1 MTHFE
6 NRFEMAGKATPS
18 PAPMIPLDTRRGMSM
33 KPSLAAVGVNIV
45 KRDHST
51 TPAPNTTLE
60 EYFVAT

>member
-1 MTHFE
+1 
-6 NRFEMAGKATPS
+6 
-18 PAPMIPLDTRRGMSM
+18 M